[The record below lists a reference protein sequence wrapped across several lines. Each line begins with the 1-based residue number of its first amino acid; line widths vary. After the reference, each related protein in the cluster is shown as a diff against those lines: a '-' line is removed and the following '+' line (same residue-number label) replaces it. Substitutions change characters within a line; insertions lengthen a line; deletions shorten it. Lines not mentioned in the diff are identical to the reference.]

1 MAERLGGKRWGWYTG
16 WLNLLGMLGAIAGID
31 FGASQFIGAL
41 GAMQFSFNPTK
52 YSLIGVYAVVLLVHG
67 LLNTFGVRVLDI
79 FNRVSAWWH
88 LAGVALIVGALVII
102 PSHHQSAS
110 FVFTHYANN
119 SGFTHPLYVSAV
131 GLLLAGYTF
140 SGYDA
145 SAHLSEETSQ
155 AATSAPRGIVRAIWV
170 SWVAGLVLIVG
181 MLYAVQNYAGESS
194 ASVPPAQIFTDAL
207 GTGWAKGLLALVI
220 LAQLFCGLAATGA
233 CARMVFA
240 FSRAGALPGS
250 KSWRT
255 LNSRAVPAR
264 AVWMAVT
271 VAFILALPSLWNIAA
286 YGAVTAINVVGIT
299 PAYAIPIYLRVRQ
312 GSRFAAGPWSLGA
325 WGVRIGVTAVVWV
338 VIETVIFCLPQAS
351 PITALSFNYAPVAL
365 VVMLVL
371 AWVWWMFR
379 GREGY
384 TTPTAAI
391 EAGLFSD
398 VDVI

>member
-1 MAERLGGKRWGWYTG
+1 
-16 WLNLLGMLGAIAGID
+16 
-31 FGASQFIGAL
+31 
-41 GAMQFSFNPTK
+41 
-52 YSLIGVYAVVLLVHG
+52 
-67 LLNTFGVRVLDI
+67 
-79 FNRVSAWWH
+79 
-88 LAGVALIVGALVII
+88 
-102 PSHHQSAS
+102 
-110 FVFTHYANN
+110 
-119 SGFTHPLYVSAV
+119 V

-155 AATSAPRGIVRAIWV
+155 AAVSAPRGIVRAIWV